1 MPGGDLLY
9 LLLRLAMAAL
19 CLIAAG
25 ITLRRVI
32 EKDAPAPRP
41 RRLLWLVAVVLLLG
55 AAEAALDA
63 WWHVVRFPD
72 QPIPATSWFWLAFD
86 FAVPLLGLWLLRVMR
101 QRDLALEQLAALSMT
116 DPLTGIANRRGFETR
131 ARAALEAAV
140 AAGRPCCLLL
150 LDLDRFK
157 AINDAHGHPAGDAVL
172 REVADTLARGVRAED
187 VLGRLGGEEFVV
199 LVPGSTVREAVPLA
213 ERLRD
218 AVRARVGHPA
228 GRGDTVTLSVG
239 IARLAPA
246 GSPATALTAAL
257 AAADE
262 ALYAAKAAGRDR
274 VEIALWVQEGRRRDD
289 KPPRPVA

>member
-1 MPGGDLLY
+1 MPGSDLLY
-9 LLLRLAMAAL
+9 LVARLAMAAL
-19 CLIAAG
+19 CIFAAG
-25 ITLRRVI
+25 MTLRRVM
-32 EKDAPAPRP
+32 EREAPAVRP
-41 RRLLWLVAVVLLLG
+41 RRLLWIVAMVLLLG
-55 AAEAALDA
+55 AAEAGLDA
-63 WWHVVRFPD
+63 WWHLVRLAD
-72 QPIPATSWFWLAFD
+72 RPIPATSWIWLAFD

-131 ARAALEAAV
+131 ARAVLEAAQ

-199 LVPGSTVREAVPLA
+199 LAPGSTVREAVPLA
-213 ERLRD
+213 ERLRG
-218 AVRARVGHPA
+218 AVRARVGHPG
-228 GRGDTVTLSVG
+228 GRGEVVTLSAG
-239 IARLAPA
+239 IATLVSG
-246 GSPATALTAAL
+246 GSAAAALTAAL
-257 AAADE
+257 GAADE
-262 ALYAAKAAGRDR
+262 ALYAAKAGGRDR
-274 VEIALWVQEGRRRDD
+274 VEIAPRTREGRRRDD

>member
-1 MPGGDLLY
+1 
-9 LLLRLAMAAL
+9 MATL
-19 CLIAAG
+19 CVFAAVM
-25 ITLRRVI
+25 TLRRVM
-32 EKDAPAPRP
+32 EKDAPAARP

-55 AAEAALDA
+55 AAEAGLDA
-63 WWHVVRFPD
+63 WWHLVRLAD

-101 QRDLALEQLAALSMT
+101 QRDLAIEQLAALSMT

-131 ARAALEAAV
+131 ARAVLEAAQ

-157 AINDAHGHPAGDAVL
+157 VINDAHGHPAGDAVL

-199 LVPGSTVREAVPLA
+199 LVPGSTAREAVPLA
-213 ERLRD
+213 ERLRE
-218 AVRARVGHPA
+218 AVRSRVGHPA
-228 GRGDTVTLSVG
+228 GRGDAVTLSVG
-239 IARLAPA
+239 IARLATA
-246 GSPATALTAAL
+246 GSPATALMAAL

-262 ALYAAKAAGRDR
+262 ALYAAKAGGRDR
-274 VEIALWVQEGRRRDD
+274 VDIAPRTREGRRRDD
-289 KPPRPVA
+289 KPPSPVA